1 MNIIKLLD
9 LLDIEAVEK
18 EETEILNSRR
28 EAFRKMGSFSKKLSL
43 AALPTAVLG
52 SLPKVAFG
60 RTNDVLGVL
69 NYALTLE
76 HLEYRFYQTAIDASG
91 LIPSED
97 RAVFEQIRKHEEAHV
112 TFLQDTITQ
121 LGGTPVAEPTFD
133 FTAGGTFP
141 DPFDPANY
149 AVFMA
154 LAQAFEDTGVRAY
167 KGQAGALQDAA
178 SSSTMNTALTAAL
191 SIHGVEA
198 RHASQVRRMRAQKG
212 WIVDDEAVSLG
223 GEVVAATVPVYAG
236 EDNVTQ
242 AGVDVTTLTPD
253 FETSSV
259 TEAYDEPLTMEAVA
273 GEEGIAAAFIVS

>member
-1 MNIIKLLD
+1 MSIIKLLD
-9 LLDIEAVEK
+9 LLDTEAVEQ
-18 EETEILNSRR
+18 EEAETLNSRR

-60 RTNDVLGVL
+60 RTNDVLSVL

-76 HLEYRFYQTAIDASG
+76 HLEYRFYQTAIDANG

-112 TFLQDTITQ
+112 VFLQDTITQ
-121 LGGTPVAEPTFD
+121 LGGTPVEEPTFD

-154 LAQAFEDTGVRAY
+154 LAQGFEDTGVRAY

-198 RHASQVRRMRAQKG
+198 RHASQVRRMREQKG

-223 GEVVAATVPVYAG
+223 GEVVAATVPIYAG
-236 EDNVTQ
+236 EDNVMQ
-242 AGVDVTTLTPD
+242 GGVDATTLTPD

-273 GEEGIAAAFIVS
+273 GENGIAAAFIVS

>member
-1 MNIIKLLD
+1 M
-9 LLDIEAVEK
+9 
-18 EETEILNSRR
+18 
-28 EAFRKMGSFSKKLSL
+28 
-43 AALPTAVLG
+43 
-52 SLPKVAFG
+52 
-60 RTNDVLGVL
+60 L

-76 HLEYRFYQTAIDASG
+76 HLEYRFYQTAIDANG

-112 TFLQDTITQ
+112 VFLQDTITQ
-121 LGGTPVAEPTFD
+121 LGGTPVEEPTFD

-154 LAQAFEDTGVRAY
+154 LAQGFEDTGVRAY

-198 RHASQVRRMRAQKG
+198 RHASQVRRMREQKG

-223 GEVVAATVPVYAG
+223 GEVVAATVPIYAG
-236 EDNVTQ
+236 EDNVMQ
-242 AGVDVTTLTPD
+242 GGVDATTLTPD

-273 GEEGIAAAFIVS
+273 GENGIAAAFIVS